1 MKGLIF
7 DIKEFALHDGGGIR
21 DTVFFKGCPLR
32 CVWCHNPEG
41 LLPRRELYVRAA
53 RCVACGL
60 CRKPCDHPDCA
71 PFGRCL
77 HICPQNLISVAGEEW
92 ESAELAKHLL
102 RHKSIFDETG
112 GGVTLSGGEPLLQA
126 DFCVE
131 LLSHLRGKAHV
142 AIETSGYASSEKFER
157 VTSLCDFVMM
167 DLKLASPEAHREFTG
182 VDNAP
187 ILQNAR
193 ALQRSRK
200 KHLFRVPLIPS
211 ITDTEEN
218 LRAIAEI
225 AGESPVEL
233 LPYNTMAA
241 AKYPNV
247 GREFTSRIGK
257 KCFEGDPTALFY
269 NAILRR

>member
-41 LLPRRELYVRAA
+41 LEPQKELYLKKA
-53 RCVACGL
+53 RCTGCGL
-60 CRKPCDHPDCA
+60 CQSPCEHPDCA

-77 HICPQNLISVAGEEW
+77 HVCPQNLVSVAGEEW
-92 ESAELAKHLL
+92 ESEELASRLL
-102 RHKSIFDETG
+102 RHKSVFDSTG

-126 DFCVE
+126 TFCEE
-131 LLSHLRGKAHV
+131 LLSHLHGKIHT
-142 AIETSGYASSEKFER
+142 AIETCGYASAEKFDR
-157 VTSLCDFVMM
+157 VIDLCDLVMM
-167 DLKLASPEAHREFTG
+167 DIKIANAERHKEFTG

-187 ILQNAR
+187 ILANVKR
-193 ALQRSRK
+193 LQASEK

-218 LRAIAEI
+218 LAAIAEI

-247 GREFTSRIGK
+247 GKAFTDRIGEAGYK
-257 KCFEGDPTALFY
+257 GDPTAFFQ
-269 NAILRR
+269 NAVCRK

>member
-41 LLPRRELYVRAA
+41 LLGEKELYVRKS
-53 RCVACGL
+53 RCTNCGL
-60 CRKPCDHPDCA
+60 CRRPCAHPDCA

-77 HICPQNLISVAGEEW
+77 HICPQNLISVAGEVW
-92 ESAELAKHLL
+92 ESDALAARLL
-102 RHKSIFDETG
+102 RHKPIFEETG

-131 LLSHLRGKAHV
+131 LLSRLCGNVHV
-142 AIETSGYASSEKFER
+142 AIETCGYASAETFEK
-157 VTSLCDFVMM
+157 VISKCDFVMM
-167 DLKLASPEAHREFTG
+167 DLKLASPVAHKEFTG
-182 VDNAP
+182 VDNSP
-187 ILQNAR
+187 ILQNAKL
-193 ALQRSRK
+193 LQKSGK

-218 LRAIAEI
+218 LRGVAEI
-225 AGESPVEL
+225 AGESSVEL

-247 GREFTSRIGK
+247 GREFPHRIGK
-257 KCFEGDPTALFY
+257 SGFEGDPTVFFHD
-269 NAILRR
+269 AILRK

>member
-41 LLPRRELYVRAA
+41 LSATRELYIRKA
-53 RCVACGL
+53 RCTDCGL
-60 CRKPCDHPDCA
+60 CRRPCEHPDCR

-77 HICPQNLISVAGEEW
+77 HVCPQNLISVAGEEW
-92 ESAELAKHLL
+92 DSEALASHLL
-102 RHKSIFDETG
+102 RHKSVFESTG
-112 GGVTLSGGEPLLQA
+112 GGVTVSGGEPLLQA
-126 DFCVE
+126 EFCRD
-131 LLSHLRGKAHV
+131 LLSRLHGEVHI
-142 AIETSGYASSEKFER
+142 AIETSGYASAESFES
-157 VTSLCDFVMM
+157 VTALCDLVMM
-167 DLKLASPEAHREFTG
+167 DIKIADAERHKAFTG

-187 ILQNAR
+187 ILANVKR
-193 ALQRSRK
+193 LQASGKR
-200 KHLFRVPLIPS
+200 HLFRVPLIPS

-218 LRAIAEI
+218 LTSIAKI
-225 AGESPVEL
+225 AGQSPVEL

-247 GREFTSRIGK
+247 GRAFTDRIGEIG
-257 KCFEGDPTALFY
+257 FQGDPTVFFE
-269 NAILRR
+269 NAVCRK

>member
-7 DIKEFALHDGGGIR
+7 DIKEFALQDGGGIR

-41 LLPRRELYVRAA
+41 LSREKELYVRKA
-53 RCVACGL
+53 RCTSCGL
-60 CRKPCDHPDCA
+60 CRRPCAHPDCA

-77 HICPQNLISVAGEEW
+77 HICPQNLVSVAGEEW
-92 ESAELAKHLL
+92 ESDKLAAHLL
-102 RHKSIFDETG
+102 RHKSIFEETG

-131 LLSHLRGKAHV
+131 LLSQLFGKVHV
-142 AIETSGYASSEKFER
+142 AIETSGYASAKTFEK
-157 VTSLCDFVMM
+157 VISKCDLVMM
-167 DLKLASPEAHREFTG
+167 DLKLASPAAHKEFTG

-187 ILQNAR
+187 ILQNAKR
-193 ALQRSRK
+193 LQESGK

-218 LRAIAEI
+218 LRGIAEI
-225 AGESPVEL
+225 AAKSPVEL

-247 GREFTSRIGK
+247 GREFTHRIGK
-257 KCFEGDPTALFY
+257 IGFEGDPTVLFY
-269 NAILRR
+269 DAILRK

>member
-41 LLPRRELYVRAA
+41 LSREKELYVRRA
-53 RCVACGL
+53 RCTNCGL
-60 CRKPCDHPDCA
+60 CRRPCNHPDCA

-77 HICPQNLISVAGEEW
+77 HICPQNLISVAGQEW
-92 ESAELAKHLL
+92 ESEALAEHLL
-102 RHKSIFDETG
+102 RHRSIFEETG

-126 DFCVE
+126 AFCEE
-131 LLSHLRGKAHV
+131 LLSHLQGKVHV
-142 AIETSGYASSEKFER
+142 AIETSGYASAEVFER
-157 VTSLCDFVMM
+157 VISKCDLVMM
-167 DLKLASPEAHREFTG
+167 DLKLASAEEHRKFTG

-187 ILQNAR
+187 ILANAKR
-193 ALQRSRK
+193 LQESGR

-211 ITDTEEN
+211 VTDAEEN
-218 LRAIAEI
+218 LRGLAAI

-247 GREFTSRIGK
+247 GRTFIHRIEEK
-257 KCFEGDPTALFY
+257 SFEGDPTVFFQ
-269 NAILRR
+269 NAVCRK